1 MLEIRDFFFLSLNLF
16 EALLARDLMGKIDL
30 LITVKQETIPLIV

>member
-16 EALLARDLMGKIDL
+16 EALPARDLMGKIDL